1 MNTSSRKEKEK
12 NRKGGEGKRGDEKV
26 ELMNGVYKGL
36 GDLSPHELQ
45 PVGEKLTESVAQPC
59 SILCTANHNFKI
71 STSECIRYPPK
82 CAFSRVSN
90 DFFFGG
96 GDLPPFPVPHPP
108 RRILALSTLNLRPKI
123 LNETKIGTPT
133 FRNKVTPL

>member
-90 DFFFGG
+90 DFFWGG
-96 GDLPPFPVPHPP
+96 GSPALPCTPPSSAHSRAFDAQSKAQNSERNENWYPH
-108 RRILALSTLNLRPKI
+108 
-123 LNETKIGTPT
+123 
-133 FRNKVTPL
+133 F